1 MSRFFASL
9 LAIVLRGAPPRNS
22 TRAPGRARRYLTR
35 ALEGAA
41 ARAIEVT
48 VRSRSVARRPR
59 FAWPGEITIA
69 SATEQIIVPGT
80 WALEWQPSAGTDR
93 SGASMAVDAPSFRDH
108 AAWAHYMRRLVTLQ
122 LPGTQLRVQRNNA
135 NGWDTLEVRV
145 PTRPTTAVEFDRD
158 ALQQLLGD
166 ANATVTLRAFD

>member
-1 MSRFFASL
+1 MSRFLASL
-9 LAIVLRGAPPRNS
+9 LAIFLRGAPPRDG

-48 VRSRSVARRPR
+48 VRPRSVARRPR
-59 FAWPGEITIA
+59 FTWRGEITIS
-69 SATEQIIVPGT
+69 SATEQIVVPGT
-80 WALEWQPSAGTDR
+80 WALEWQPTLDTDHAGRTN
-93 SGASMAVDAPSFRDH
+93 ATEAPSIHDQ
-108 AAWAHYMRRLVTLQ
+108 AAWAHHMHRLVTLQ
-122 LPGTQLRVQRNNA
+122 MPGTQLRVQTTNA

-145 PTRPTTAVEFDRD
+145 PTRPTTIVEFDRD

-166 ANATVTLRAFD
+166 TNANVTLRAFN